1 MLSILIPL
9 RNEYENLDKIESQYQ
24 YNLRDIDY

>member
-9 RNEYENLDKIESQYQ
+9 RNEYENLPKIESQFQ
-24 YNLRDIDY
+24 NNLRDIDY